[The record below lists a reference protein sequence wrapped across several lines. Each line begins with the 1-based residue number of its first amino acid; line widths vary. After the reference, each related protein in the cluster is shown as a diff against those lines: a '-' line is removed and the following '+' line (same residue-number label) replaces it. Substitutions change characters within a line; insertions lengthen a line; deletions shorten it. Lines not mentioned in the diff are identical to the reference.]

1 VTATEAPELARPPR
15 FTHRLSFRE
24 FLRMIKDSSI
34 ATWPDRAF
42 EDEFWER
49 RILWRRTF
57 VANSPSTVGH
67 VLLDNAENYVKSN
80 LARRLLEPGIGRGLL
95 TSEGETWRRQ
105 RRVMAPA
112 FQHKRIIGFAGPI
125 VAAAERMVS
134 GWRAAEPIDVTAEMS
149 GLTLRIISEIMFSAG
164 DDPAIARI
172 GAAVD
177 RYQNTI
183 RPSAMD
189 LLGLP
194 DWIPRP
200 VRSRASEVLAE
211 TDAIIAALIARR
223 REAADL
229 GSDLL
234 AMLMAKPEG
243 GDAPLTPREIRDQVA
258 TIFTAGHE
266 TTGNALTW
274 TWYLLALHPA
284 AEARLHGE
292 LDRVLGSRPPS
303 FDDIARLPYARMVLE
318 ESMRLYPPAHT
329 MSRTALAEDRMAGF
343 RVPRGSTVLIV
354 PWLLHRHRRL
364 WPNPDAFEPERMA
377 PEFTAARPRFAYIPF
392 GAGPRICIG
401 ASLAMTEAVLI
412 LATVARRWRLRL
424 VEGQQIEPVGLI
436 TLRPR
441 HKITMRLER
450 RLKE

>member
-1 VTATEAPELARPPR
+1 
-15 FTHRLSFRE
+15 
-24 FLRMIKDSSI
+24 
-34 ATWPDRAF
+34 
-42 EDEFWER
+42 
-49 RILWRRTF
+49 
-57 VANSPSTVGH
+57 
-67 VLLDNAENYVKSN
+67 
-80 LARRLLEPGIGRGLL
+80 
-95 TSEGETWRRQ
+95 
-105 RRVMAPA
+105 
-112 FQHKRIIGFAGPI
+112 
-125 VAAAERMVS
+125 
-134 GWRAAEPIDVTAEMS
+134 
-149 GLTLRIISEIMFSAG
+149 
-164 DDPAIARI
+164 
-172 GAAVD
+172 
-177 RYQNTI
+177 
-183 RPSAMD
+183 
-189 LLGLP
+189 
-194 DWIPRP
+194 
-200 VRSRASEVLAE
+200 LAE

-234 AMLMAKPEG
+234 AMLMAEPEG
-243 GDAPLTPREIRDQVA
+243 DDAPLTPREIRDQVA

-284 AEARLHGE
+284 VEALLHDE
-292 LDRVLGSRPPS
+292 LDRVLGNRLPG

-329 MSRTALAEDRMAGF
+329 MSRTAIGEDRMAGC

-377 PEFTAARPRFAYIPF
+377 PEPAAARPRFAYIPF

-412 LATVARRWRLRL
+412 LATVAQHWRLRL

-441 HKITMRLER
+441 HKIAMRLEH
-450 RLKE
+450 RLRD